1 MQGNGQGSWCR
12 SYPHLCRR
20 FHGGNIVENNDPE
33 SRSSRIESTCTVERT
48 TMPTADESKPGQDKN
63 QAAEHVVSAHKILK
77 ELQQKAGEHPELGEA
92 ITRLEMAL
100 NSLAIQTGGLL

>member
-1 MQGNGQGSWCR
+1 
-12 SYPHLCRR
+12 
-20 FHGGNIVENNDPE
+20 
-33 SRSSRIESTCTVERT
+33 
-48 TMPTADESKPGQDKN
+48 MPTADESKPGQDKN